1 MQTDKHLNSNGSYYD
16 YGSASVASDSPL
28 QSNETLDHNGFAVN
42 RDEIRAKQDR
52 IIEIAEARNM
62 PFDIPISEA
71 QNNSPTVLQLHSQIW
86 PEYLPSINSF
96 LNTFDKTS
104 D

>member
-1 MQTDKHLNSNGSYYD
+1 MNTDTPQDLGT
-16 YGSASVASDSPL
+16 ASVGSDSRD
-28 QSNETLDHNGFAVN
+28 QSNETRDQHGFAVN
-42 RDEIRAKQDR
+42 RAEIRAKQDR

-86 PEYLPSINSF
+86 PEYLPSINAF
-96 LNTFDKTS
+96 LRTFDKP
-104 D
+104 